1 MDADNVFFNDVDDD
15 ILHRCFLETG
25 CEEALKLIMQKHQ
38 KKLRASVFAILKDHQ
53 DADEV
58 TNETFLKLFNKRKTI
73 KHPDQLI
80 GWLYITAKHAAIDRK
95 RTKQR
100 EVKQVPEIV
109 SLDYEDGGSITA
121 ATMLAEL
128 EAQQTE
134 TIQYLLARLLRL
146 LSEKDREIA
155 EYKMD
160 GLKPKQIAEAIGSTP
175 EAVQKRWERLLK
187 RLRSV
192 ANQLDEL
199 LYNLP
204 PQDQKIMERYL
215 DGQPYEEISRSLR
228 ISPTDVETCV
238 KRVIREWNKIA
249 K

>member
-1 MDADNVFFNDVDDD
+1 MIYYDDDDDD
-15 ILHRCFLETG
+15 ILHQCFLETG
-25 CEEALKLIMQKHQ
+25 CEDALKLIMQKHQ
-38 KKLRASVFAILKDHQ
+38 KKLRGYVFKILEDHQ

-58 TNETFLKLFNKRKTI
+58 TNDTFLKAYNNREKI
-73 KHPDQLI
+73 KYPDQLI
-80 GWLYITAKHAAIDRK
+80 GWLYITAKHAAIDRL
-95 RTKQR
+95 RAKQR
-100 EVKQVPEIV
+100 EAKQVPEIL
-109 SLDYEDGGSITA
+109 SLDYEDGESMNA
-121 ATMLAEL
+121 ATMLAER
-128 EAQQTE
+128 EEQQNKTN
-134 TIQYLLARLLRL
+134 QYLLARLLRL

-160 GLKPKQIAEAIGSTP
+160 GLKPKQIAEVIGSTP

-187 RLRSV
+187 RLRPI

-199 LYNLP
+199 LKNLA

-215 DGQPYEEISRSLR
+215 DYQPYEEISRSLR
-228 ISPTDVETCV
+228 ISPTDVEKSV

>member
-1 MDADNVFFNDVDDD
+1 MDADNGN
-15 ILHRCFLETG
+15 ILHQCFLETG
-25 CEEALKLIMQKHQ
+25 CEEALKLVMQKHQ

-58 TNETFLKLFNKRKTI
+58 TNETFLKAYNNREKI
-73 KHPDQLI
+73 KYPDQLI
-80 GWLYITAKHAAIDRK
+80 GWLYKTAKHAAIDRK

-100 EVKQVPEIV
+100 EVKRVPEIV
-109 SLDYEDGGSITA
+109 SLDYEDGESMTA
-121 ATMLAEL
+121 ATMLAER

-146 LSEKDREIA
+146 LSEKEREIA
-155 EYKMD
+155 EHKMD
-160 GLKPKQIAEAIGSTP
+160 GLQPKQIAEAIGSTP
-175 EAVQKRWERLLK
+175 EAVQKRWERL
-187 RLRSV
+187 RPV

-204 PQDQKIMERYL
+204 PQDQKILERHL

-228 ISPTDVETCV
+228 ISPTDVEASV
-238 KRVIREWNKIA
+238 KRVIRKWKKTA
-249 K
+249 KSNTT

>member
-1 MDADNVFFNDVDDD
+1 MDADND
-15 ILHRCFLETG
+15 ILHQCFLETG
-25 CEEALKLIMQKHQ
+25 CHEDLTLIMRKHQ
-38 KKLRASVFAILKDHQ
+38 TKLRGYVFKILEDHQ

-80 GWLYITAKHAAIDRK
+80 GWLYKTAKHAAIDRK

-100 EVKQVPEIV
+100 EAKQVSEIV
-109 SLDYEDGGSITA
+109 SLHEDGDSMNT
-121 ATMLAEL
+121 ATMLAER

-134 TIQYLLARLLRL
+134 AIQYQLAGLLRL
-146 LSEKDREIA
+146 LSEKDQEIA
-155 EYKMD
+155 DLKMD
-160 GLKPKQIAEAIGSTP
+160 GLKSKQIAEAIGSTP
-175 EAVQKRWERLLK
+175 EAVQKKWERLLK
-187 RLRSV
+187 RLRPI

-228 ISPTDVETCV
+228 ISPTAIEASV

>member
-1 MDADNVFFNDVDDD
+1 MIYYDDDDDDD
-15 ILHRCFLETG
+15 ILHQCFLETG
-25 CEEALKLIMQKHQ
+25 CKDALKLIMQKHQ
-38 KKLRASVFAILKDHQ
+38 KKLRGYVFRILEDHQ

-58 TNETFLKLFNKRKTI
+58 TNDTFLKAYNNREKI
-73 KHPDQLI
+73 KYPDQLI

-100 EVKQVPEIV
+100 EAKQVPEIL
-109 SLDYEDGGSITA
+109 SLDYEDGESMNA
-121 ATMLAEL
+121 ATMLAER
-128 EAQQTE
+128 EVQQTE

-146 LSEKDREIA
+146 LPEKDREIA

-175 EAVQKRWERLLK
+175 EAVQKRWERSLK
-187 RLRSV
+187 RLRPI

-204 PQDQKIMERYL
+204 PQDQKIMERHL

-228 ISPTDVETCV
+228 ISPTDVEASV
-238 KRVIREWNKIA
+238 KRVIRKWNKIA